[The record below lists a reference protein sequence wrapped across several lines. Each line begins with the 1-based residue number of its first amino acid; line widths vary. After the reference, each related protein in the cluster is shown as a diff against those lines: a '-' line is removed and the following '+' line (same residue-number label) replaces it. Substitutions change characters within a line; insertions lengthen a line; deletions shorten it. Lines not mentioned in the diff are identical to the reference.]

1 MFVFSLSLSYKAGLL
16 ILISHSGIDKN
27 WRNSWSRSQMTSSWK
42 SDTGIVTLHNSTVN
56 LPVKGQ
62 ATGKIVDTIETS
74 WEKINLWTCKG
85 KIIGFNGQCELES
98 LINAYFLTN
107 FFQKFSSVS
116 GSISSVSWSLT
127 WGTLAKWMI
136 FVAELTFLLPSVVY
150 FAHHHSLFRN
160 ANFFLF

>member
-1 MFVFSLSLSYKAGLL
+1 
-16 ILISHSGIDKN
+16 
-27 WRNSWSRSQMTSSWK
+27 MTSSWK
-42 SDTGIVTLHNSTVN
+42 FDTGIVTLHNSTVN

-74 WEKINLWTCKG
+74 WEKINLWSCKG
-85 KIIGFNGQCELES
+85 KIIGFKRQCELES

-107 FFQKFSSVS
+107 FFQKFSSLS

-136 FVAELTFLLPSVVY
+136 FVTELTFFCLQLFILPTTIHCLEMRTFSCSRLDWLTLPLCTCKINVCPS
-150 FAHHHSLFRN
+150 H
-160 ANFFLF
+160 